1 MERTQWHTLQVNY
14 ASRCSVIML
23 QSQLAE
29 IAAPGGMLLNDHCSQ
44 SQIEVFAFFKKIFL
58 LDFGPY

>member
-29 IAAPGGMLLNDHCSQ
+29 IAAPGGMLLNDHFSQ
-44 SQIEVFAFFKKIFL
+44 SQIKAFSFFSH
-58 LDFGPY
+58 